1 MVQEQ
6 RLKLAGQPD
15 QLFAA
20 SGYPKPFE
28 FNHDVAAVF
37 DDMVSRSVPL
47 YADVTTHAAR
57 WALRFYQPQTAL
69 LDIGCST
76 ATLLELVATASA
88 SPMHL
93 VGIDN
98 SEGMLDKAR
107 EKLSSISA
115 AHQWELHCADVSR
128 APLPR
133 ASVVVM
139 NYTLQFIPVV
149 ERKALMQ
156 RIYDALVPGGLLFIS
171 EKTRGVCPEFQET
184 TTLFYEEFKR
194 RQGYS
199 DNEIARKKEALENV
213 LVPFTEP
220 ELRRL
225 LSQIGFSHMDSVL
238 KWNNF
243 VSIVALKD
251 A

>member
-1 MVQEQ
+1 MKEQ
-6 RLKLAGQPD
+6 RLKLAGKPD

-20 SGYPKPFE
+20 TGYPKPFE
-28 FNHDVAAVF
+28 FNRDVAAVF

-47 YADVTTHAAR
+47 YADVTMHAAR

-69 LDIGCST
+69 VDIGCST
-76 ATLLELVATASA
+76 ATLLELVASGGT

-93 VGIDN
+93 VGIDS
-98 SEGMLDKAR
+98 SESMLEKAR
-107 EKLSSISA
+107 EKLSSVPA
-115 AHQWELHCADVSR
+115 PHQWELHCADAST
-128 APLPR
+128 APMPR

-156 RIYDALVPGGLLFIS
+156 RVYDALVPGGLLFIS

-199 DNEIARKKEALENV
+199 DHEIARKKEALEHV

-220 ELRRL
+220 ELRRMI
-225 LSQIGFSHMDSVL
+225 SQVGFTQLDSVL

>member
-1 MVQEQ
+1 MNEQ
-6 RLKLAGQPD
+6 QLKLAGNPD

-28 FNHDVAAVF
+28 FNRDVAAVF

-47 YADVTTHAAR
+47 YTDVTMHAAR

-76 ATLLELVATASA
+76 ATLLELVASGSTA
-88 SPMHL
+88 PMHL

-98 SEGMLDKAR
+98 SEGMLEKAR
-107 EKLSSISA
+107 EKMSATSS
-115 AHQWELHCADVSR
+115 HQWELHCADISR
-128 APLPR
+128 MTLPR

-149 ERKALMQ
+149 ERRALMQ
-156 RIYDALVPGGLLFIS
+156 RIFDALVPGGLLFLS
-171 EKTRGVCPEFQET
+171 EKTRAVCPEFQET

-199 DNEIARKKEALENV
+199 ENEIARKKEALENV

-220 ELRRL
+220 ELRRM
-225 LSQIGFSHMDSVL
+225 LSQAGFSHIDSAM

-243 VSIVALKD
+243 VSLVALKD
-251 A
+251 